1 MEMLAFDQEPLILA
15 QAIAALPALVK
26 RVSTLEAEIAALRM
40 AAKPSGKKCLSL
52 KESAEILGVSE
63 KTVSRFIERKLLR
76 RSPLTSLVRIPREDV
91 EALAKAT
98 L

>member
-1 MEMLAFDQEPLILA
+1 MLGSDQETLTLA
-15 QAIAALPALVK
+15 HAIAALPALVE
-26 RVSTLEAEIAALRM
+26 RVRTLEAEIAALRM
-40 AAKPSGKKCLSL
+40 AARPSGKKCLSL

-63 KTVSRFIERKLLR
+63 KTVSRLIERKLLR

-98 L
+98 V

>member
-1 MEMLAFDQEPLILA
+1 MEMLASTHEPLLLA

-76 RSPLTSLVRIPREDV
+76 RSSLTSLVRIPREDV